1 MGLALANFPH
11 NFVSFKPHNLTQ
23 FCDYSGW
30 GKLPPK
36 LTANLKIAKLFK
48 KRNASAL
55 LFPTL
60 VEKVEP
66 LQRTIFD

>member
-30 GKLPPK
+30 GKLPPLK

-48 KRNASAL
+48 KRNASTL

-66 LQRTIFD
+66 ASAYYF